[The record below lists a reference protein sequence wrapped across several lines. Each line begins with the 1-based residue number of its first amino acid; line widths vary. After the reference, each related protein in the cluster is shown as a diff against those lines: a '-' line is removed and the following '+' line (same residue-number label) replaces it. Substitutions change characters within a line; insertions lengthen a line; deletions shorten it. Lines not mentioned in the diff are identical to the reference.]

1 MIPIPNNF
9 DNARAYDGNS
19 FPRLPLGGHICR
31 IHNARMERNSFG
43 ADMLVIDF
51 DVYEGGEF
59 DKYYKRRHEL
69 NYRRNAAAK
78 WPGVFRVNL
87 LNRDGECGSYFKGLI
102 KALEESNTGYNF
114 KASNGDERAMS
125 GLYFGLVFGEREFET
140 SDTHEI
146 KVAIEPFYAC
156 SVAKVREGVSIPAK
170 KTLHRD
176 APAQAQALQRSAA
189 PTSVDDMEEE
199 LPF

>member
-1 MIPIPNNF
+1 MIPIPTNF
-9 DNARAYDGNS
+9 DNARAYDGAS

-31 IHNARMERNSFG
+31 VHNARMERNSFG
-43 ADMLVIDF
+43 NDMLVIDF

-69 NYRRNAAAK
+69 NYRRNSAAK

-87 LNRDGECGSYFKGLI
+87 TNRDGECGSYFKGLI

-140 SDTHEI
+140 SDTHEV
-146 KVAIEPFYAC
+146 KVTVEPFYAC
-156 SVAKVREGVSIPAK
+156 SVAKVREGVAIPAK
-170 KTLHRD
+170 KTLHRNT
-176 APAQAQALQRSAA
+176 QAQAPAPYSSAQA
-189 PTSVDDMEEE
+189 PADDDEE